1 MTIEKQLK
9 IQKDLKTKLDDYK
22 SKLIDI
28 YNRANTK
35 SKKSR
40 IMYDL
45 MSFSEVY
52 QNVFPDE
59 PPLCWDTDKELIDLL
74 LIQDNKSFNTF
85 INHVNEN
92 NELYSSISDN
102 VMNVYSNIKYHF
114 YKNRFLSEDKLF
126 KLSKKEIIDIV
137 RSFLNSYDEQM
148 CESFSDKVDNL
159 ELLYSEIS
167 EEEKDY
173 EGFTNNIDCLNVN
186 FISLNL
192 DLGNNINTAV
202 TIVHENAHSFEFGLQ
217 YNKNISFSCYDTPFS
232 EVCPCFFEY
241 AFLNYLK
248 DNKIYLNDTNL
259 CFDLYFKEV
268 FTSMFEI
275 NF

>member
-102 VMNVYSNIKYHF
+102 VMNVYSNIKYPF

-137 RSFLNSYDEQM
+137 RSFLNSYD
-148 CESFSDKVDNL
+148 
-159 ELLYSEIS
+159 
-167 EEEKDY
+167 
-173 EGFTNNIDCLNVN
+173 
-186 FISLNL
+186 
-192 DLGNNINTAV
+192 
-202 TIVHENAHSFEFGLQ
+202 
-217 YNKNISFSCYDTPFS
+217 
-232 EVCPCFFEY
+232 
-241 AFLNYLK
+241 
-248 DNKIYLNDTNL
+248 
-259 CFDLYFKEV
+259 
-268 FTSMFEI
+268 
-275 NF
+275 